1 MNPDNMQQQSVDM
14 TPEEAKASLGLATR
28 LSEQML
34 MAQAPQIA
42 PPDAQNGQGSEQTQ
56 GMGDSDNMDIE
67 AQDKEDKGD
76 KKLDNSEEKM
86 DGKMEILRTELKD
99 TIKVEIDSIKQMI
112 KDALTEE
119 NGEN

>member
-1 MNPDNMQQQSVDM
+1 MNPDNMQQQSMDM

-34 MAQAPQIA
+34 MAQFAQTSPQ
-42 PPDAQNGQGSEQTQ
+42 DAQNGQGKEKGQE
-56 GMGDSDNMDIE
+56 GGDSDNMDIE
-67 AQDKEDKGD
+67 AQDKENGGD

-112 KDALTEE
+112 KEALSEE

>member
-1 MNPDNMQQQSVDM
+1 MNPDNMQPQNVDM

-34 MAQAPQIA
+34 MAQMAQQAPQ
-42 PPDAQNGQGSEQTQ
+42 DAQNGQGGEQMQ
-56 GMGDSDNMDIE
+56 EMGDSDNMDIE
-67 AQDKEDKGD
+67 AQDKEDRGED
-76 KKLDNSEEKM
+76 KTDE
-86 DGKMEILRTELKD
+86 KMEILRTELKD

-112 KDALTEE
+112 KEALSEE